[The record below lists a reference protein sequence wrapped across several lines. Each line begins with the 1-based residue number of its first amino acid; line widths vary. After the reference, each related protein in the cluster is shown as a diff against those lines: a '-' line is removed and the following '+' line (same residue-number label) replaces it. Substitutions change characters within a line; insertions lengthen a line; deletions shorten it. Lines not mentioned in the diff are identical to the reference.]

1 MYKKNWD
8 EITPREEYGG
18 TCYVRDYF
26 RRRDK
31 PALEGGLKITKYLE
45 WVRHTTI
52 PSGRELLYHRKNVE
66 EVLYVLQGEGV
77 LRVGGKSFAINPNNV
92 IYIPS
97 QVPHSIRPK
106 VPYQPLMY
114 LEYGVRDPVDSDDI
128 RVESLTGEEGDR
140 FNVIID
146 AWASKDAVPEH
157 NGTCWSWPT
166 IRRES
171 MKYLLFATMMSVP
184 DILGYH
190 RHNTEAIYYIDSGR
204 GYVTVGGE
212 EISARPGDSIYIP
225 NGVPHM
231 CRTALAEQPLNVFCV
246 GVAIPHDSQV
256 WVEEDLPNRTI

>member
-1 MYKKNWD
+1 M
-8 EITPREEYGG
+8 
-18 TCYVRDYF
+18 
-26 RRRDK
+26 
-31 PALEGGLKITKYLE
+31 
-45 WVRHTTI
+45 
-52 PSGRELLYHRKNVE
+52 
-66 EVLYVLQGEGV
+66 

-146 AWASKDAVPEH
+146 AWASKDVVPEH